1 MKPLRILLAD
11 DHALVLNGIKG
22 LLHGRHNVVG
32 TAENGRALVDAAL
45 QLEPDVVVL
54 DISMPLWNGID
65 AGREIRAALPAI
77 RLVFLSMHSNAI
89 FLRKALAIG
98 ASAFVLKS
106 GAAEELLLALD
117 CVRRGQTYFSPCF
130 GSDVLNSIAE
140 PQLGKATR
148 STPQLTPRQREILQ
162 LIAEGR
168 QSKEIAA
175 YTSLSLKT
183 VEFHRGRILAKT
195 GARSVADLTRYAIE
209 EGLIVT
215 HDEDAGRH

>member
-1 MKPLRILLAD
+1 MKPLRILLGD
-11 DHALVLNGIKG
+11 DHALLLAGIKG

-32 TAENGRALVDAAL
+32 TAENGRTLVEAAL
-45 QLEPDVVVL
+45 HLEPDVVVL

-65 AGREIRAALPAI
+65 AGREIRAALPAAK
-77 RLVFLSMHSNAI
+77 LVFLSMHSNAI

-106 GAAEELLLALD
+106 GAAEELLLAID

-130 GSDVLNSIAE
+130 GSDVLDSITT
-140 PQLGKATR
+140 PPPGKSIR
-148 STPQLTPRQREILQ
+148 GTPQLTSRQREILQ

-175 YTSLSLKT
+175 HTGLSLKT
-183 VEFHRGRILAKT
+183 IEFHRGRILAKT
-195 GARSVADLTRYAIE
+195 GARSVADLTRFAIQ
-209 EGLIVT
+209 EGLIGAPG
-215 HDEDAGRH
+215 EELA